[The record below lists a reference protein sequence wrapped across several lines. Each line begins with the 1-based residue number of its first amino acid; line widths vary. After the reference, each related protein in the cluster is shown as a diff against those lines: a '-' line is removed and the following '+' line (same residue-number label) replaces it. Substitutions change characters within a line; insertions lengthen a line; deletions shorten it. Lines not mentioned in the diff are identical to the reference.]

1 MYPQDNYSRSYT
13 VPGRDRSLSFPKV
26 MRNVYIWMALAL
38 VMTGLTAMAVAT
50 QPQLLS
56 LIYSNSIVLWGLL
69 LGEIGLVVYLSARIM
84 RMSFTTAGLLFALYA
99 VLNGVTLS
107 SIFLVYTMESIA
119 QVFFVT
125 AGTFGAMA
133 AVGLFIKKDLS
144 GIGRFLIMTLIGLLI
159 ASLANMF
166 FKSEGLAMILNY
178 VGVLLFS
185 ALTAYD
191 TQKIKTI
198 LQEMGDEESENTMK
212 VALLGSLT
220 LYLDFINLFLYLLRI
235 FGNRD

>member
-1 MYPQDNYSRSYT
+1 MYPQNNYSRSYT

-26 MRNVYIWMALAL
+26 MRNVYVWMALAL

>member
-107 SIFLVYTMESIA
+107 SIFLVYTMASIA

-235 FGNRD
+235 FGSRD

>member
-235 FGNRD
+235 FGSRD

>member
-26 MRNVYIWMALAL
+26 MRNVYVWMALAL